1 MLLALVPLAVII
13 KRVTRPLTITP
24 MASMTA
30 NPDPRTNSM
39 RQGTLAPVVDA
50 CCKITQSHAP
60 SDPRNA
66 LFIDDSGL
74 ESFET
79 NYHATVLAARA
90 I

>member
-1 MLLALVPLAVII
+1 
-13 KRVTRPLTITP
+13 
-24 MASMTA
+24 
-30 NPDPRTNSM
+30 M